1 MVDHPRR
8 PAYLGPAALDAVRG
22 GGDPALREEAAQT
35 TARLLVDGARGS
47 DDEVVASRL
56 VGLADE
62 HGLEVLAS
70 LWADA
75 PPESLAGAL
84 WRLFVLRQ
92 WVHAD
97 PLGAAREFAEGRTS
111 APVMEVV
118 AGVGDPPGPDEVR
131 GSVDAVLRGV
141 ARGDVA
147 TTFERAAAFARV
159 VAAGRAALA
168 ARSSSVHEAPSSGA
182 PDAPGATL
190 SAVRL
195 VRTAEHLEGAARQ
208 LRLERLEQPRRPAG
222 DPGGDTG
229 GDPTQDHAGDTGSGD
244 DETSGPHRG

>member
-1 MVDHPRR
+1 VVDHPRR

-35 TARLLVDGARGS
+35 TARLLVEGARGS
-47 DDEVVASRL
+47 DDELVASRL

-62 HGLEVLAS
+62 HGLEVLSS
-70 LWADA
+70 LWSDA

-97 PLGAAREFAEGRTS
+97 PLGAAREFAEGRSS

-131 GSVDAVLRGV
+131 LSVDAVLRGV

-168 ARSSSVHEAPSSGA
+168 ARSAPVHEAPSPGA
-182 PDAPGATL
+182 PGGPAATL

-208 LRLERLEQPRRPAG
+208 LRLERLAQPRPPAQG
-222 DPGGDTG
+222 APE
-229 GDPTQDHAGDTGSGD
+229 DTGSGD
-244 DETSGPHRG
+244 DETSGPDRG

>member
-1 MVDHPRR
+1 VVDHPRR

-35 TARLLVDGARGS
+35 TARLLVEGARGS
-47 DDEVVASRL
+47 DDELVASRL

-62 HGLEVLAS
+62 HGLEVLSS

-131 GSVDAVLRGV
+131 RSVDAVLRGV

-168 ARSSSVHEAPSSGA
+168 AGSAPAHGAPSPGA
-182 PDAPGATL
+182 PAGPAATL

-208 LRLERLEQPRRPAG
+208 LRLERVAQPPPPA
-222 DPGGDTG
+222 
-229 GDPTQDHAGDTGSGD
+229 QDGAADTGSGD
-244 DETSGPHRG
+244 DETSGPDRG